1 MRLHGHNDVGRAVQ
15 LALTL
20 LRYSSAITE
29 QKKCLEWLA
38 QKFDRFQTFPN
49 NLQQHATCNIQNFG
63 RCWATI

>member
-29 QKKCLEWLA
+29 QKKSLEWLA
-38 QKFDRFQTFPN
+38 QKFDRFQTFLN
-49 NLQQHATCNIQNFG
+49 NS
-63 RCWATI
+63 

>member
-1 MRLHGHNDVGRAVQ
+1 MRLHGHNNVGRAVQ

-29 QKKCLEWLA
+29 QKKCLELLA

-49 NLQQHATCNIQNFG
+49 NSQQLATCNIQNVG
-63 RCWATI
+63 RCWPTM